1 MIEPERP
8 TRAFIEGMISFHES
22 GLQLYRQNEQMELAA
37 WSKKELEKWRAKLEA
52 REPGDG
58 E

>member
-1 MIEPERP
+1 MIEPQHP
-8 TRAFIEGMISFHES
+8 TRKYIEGLIAFHES
-22 GLQLYRQNEQMELAA
+22 GLELYQRHGETELAE

>member
-8 TRAFIEGMISFHES
+8 TRKFIEGMISFHES
-22 GLQLYRQNEQMELAA
+22 GLQLYRQNEQTELAA
-37 WSKKELEKWRAKLEA
+37 WSKKELEKWRAKLEP
-52 REPGDG
+52 RESGDG